1 MKEHEHPCFHP
12 PLKCLQQ
19 PGWVGLKPGAWNTW
33 ISNLGGKEYLG
44 CHLGGSQMLC
54 ITQESTGSGDRTQ
67 TQALSSCPRHWLN
80 SLYMCRWPLHYWFEY
95 PWWLMMM
102 SIFNILTICVSFWVE
117 MSIFWVVSFYCWVAT
132 VLCTCSNLWV
142 IFFHVLVTILW
153 NTKVK
158 NVRKSYLF
166 FFEP

>member
-1 MKEHEHPCFHP
+1 MRWGKEKSERTWASVLPSTPQMPATTRLGWTKARGLEHLDFQ
-12 PLKCLQQ
+12 LGRQ
-19 PGWVGLKPGAWNTW
+19 GL
-33 ISNLGGKEYLG
+33 EYLG

-67 TQALSSCPRHWLN
+67 TQALGSCPRHWLN

-132 VLCTCSNLWV
+132 VLCTC
-142 IFFHVLVTILW
+142 
-153 NTKVK
+153 
-158 NVRKSYLF
+158 
-166 FFEP
+166 